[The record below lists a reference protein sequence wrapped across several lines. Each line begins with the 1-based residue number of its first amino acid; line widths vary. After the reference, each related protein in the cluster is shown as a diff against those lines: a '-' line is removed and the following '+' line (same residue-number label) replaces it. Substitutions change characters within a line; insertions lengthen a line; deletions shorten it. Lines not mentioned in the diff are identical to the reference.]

1 MAATNLFEE
10 LRNALKDFK
19 GFLDTNVPVI
29 KPAIQSLKA
38 ILPQITELLDKLIAL
53 MGQIKA
59 EIQRILSGGLPANL
73 DKVTQFTQGVTTLL
87 TTAKTVIPT
96 AGGDIDAVL
105 EVAKLAG
112 SLPTVG
118 QLKDEI
124 NSLIDAIVAHLNTLK
139 S

>member
-1 MAATNLFEE
+1 

-38 ILPQITELLDKLIAL
+38 IIPQITELLDKLIAL

-59 EIQRILSGGLPANL
+59 EIQRLLSGGPIANL
-73 DKVTQFTQGVTTLL
+73 DKVTQFTQGITTLL
-87 TTAKTVIPT
+87 TTAKTVIPN
-96 AGGDIDAVL
+96 AAGDINAVL
-105 EVAKLAG
+105 EVAQVAG

-124 NSLIDAIVAHLNTLK
+124 NGLIDAIVVHLNSLK
-139 S
+139 A

>member
-1 MAATNLFEE
+1 MAAPNLFEE

-38 ILPQITELLDKLIAL
+38 IVPQITELLDKLIAL
-53 MGQIKA
+53 MGQIKT
-59 EIQRILSGGLPANL
+59 EIQKLLSGGPIANL

-87 TTAKTVIPT
+87 TTAKTVIPN
-96 AGGDIDAVL
+96 AAGDINAVL
-105 EVAKLAG
+105 EVAQLAG

-124 NSLIDAIVAHLNTLK
+124 NSLIDAIVVHLNSLK
-139 S
+139 A